1 MTFEDFAREFVVP
14 YESEDYAACSAF
26 LEALSSGSKRTDAA
40 TLAQSLPA
48 LRQAFRSRLRDPG
61 VGADVALEYLVH
73 CGDAGA
79 EFLLEWL
86 AEEEEKRIRSR
97 IIGLAE
103 KLDRQHV
110 LKATEKRLGDPRW
123 FVVRNMVT
131 IAGRLDLP
139 DSVSF
144 MERALRHD
152 DVRVAKEVVKVLFKS
167 VSDVNA
173 PLVLALLH
181 HQDKSVR
188 LQALRLVMLFGLE
201 KGEAVPSLHKL
212 AVADPVPEVR
222 TLASSILG

>member
-1 MTFEDFAREFVVP
+1 MTHEDFAREFVSS
-14 YESEDYAACSAF
+14 YDREDYAACSAF
-26 LEALSSGSKRTDAA
+26 LEKLPSASEGIDVAA
-40 TLAQSLPA
+40 LAQSLPA
-48 LRQAFRSRLRDPG
+48 LRQAFRSSLRDPG
-61 VGADVALEYLVH
+61 TGADVALQYLVH
-73 CGDAGA
+73 CGEAGA

-110 LKATEKRLGDPRW
+110 LKATEKRLTDPRW

-139 DSVSF
+139 DAVSF
-144 MERALRHD
+144 MERALQHD
-152 DVRVAKEVVKVLFKS
+152 DVRVAKEVVKVLFQS
-167 VSDVNA
+167 VSEVNA
-173 PLVLALLH
+173 PLVLTLLH
-181 HQDKSVR
+181 HPDKSVR

-201 KGEAVPSLHKL
+201 KGEAVPALHKL
-212 AVADPVPEVR
+212 AIADPVPEVR